1 MLYWPG
7 YSKPRWEVLK
17 SVQSLSHYSAIYA
30 INNSG
35 QVLLCVQGFLYA
47 CTQVV
52 VFNAVFIALIDTV
65 WIAVA

>member
-1 MLYWPG
+1 ML
-7 YSKPRWEVLK
+7 E